1 MLTNR
6 NLQHDGSHFWK
17 NNDLAR
23 ASLFFL
29 IGVITLVAIA
39 CGSGS
44 YSEEVLAVAN
54 ITPSELIFT
63 MEDLAEIDLKKSKT
77 YDV

>member
-1 MLTNR
+1 
-6 NLQHDGSHFWK
+6 
-17 NNDLAR
+17 
-23 ASLFFL
+23 LFFL
-29 IGVITLVAIA
+29 TGVITLVAIA

>member
-1 MLTNR
+1 MAHISERTTILR
-6 NLQHDGSHFWK
+6 K
-17 NNDLAR
+17 

-29 IGVITLVAIA
+29 TGVITLVAIA

-44 YSEEVLAVAN
+44 YSKEVLAVAN

-63 MEDLAEIDLKKSKT
+63 MENLAEIDLKKCKT